1 MLHECCLLTYAA
13 HAAVIRWTHGT
24 LFLLDCGVSVL
35 WECAGQWGGSGCARA
50 CVRVPPT
57 HEPSVCTVSSLCGES
72 RAHVATSLAR
82 VSSYSSA
89 HSTITIY
96 PSVCERF
103 RPVAARMVTCLHVP

>member
-24 LFLLDCGVSVL
+24 LFLLECGVSVL

-57 HEPSVCTVSSLCGES
+57 HEPSVCTVSSLPYVVSHAITGAFCEI
-72 RAHVATSLAR
+72 AR
-82 VSSYSSA
+82 
-89 HSTITIY
+89 
-96 PSVCERF
+96 
-103 RPVAARMVTCLHVP
+103 TCLCVL